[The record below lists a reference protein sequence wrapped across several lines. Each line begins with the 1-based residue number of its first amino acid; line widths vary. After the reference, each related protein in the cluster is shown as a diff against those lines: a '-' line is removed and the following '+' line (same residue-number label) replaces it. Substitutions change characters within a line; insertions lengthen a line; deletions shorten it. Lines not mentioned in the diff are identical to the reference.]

1 MILSSLLLTLLPG
14 TTDLPRALELLR
26 AGRDAEALTL
36 LESLD
41 SSPETKLWTLRARA
55 GAGQV
60 TEILEAADS
69 GELTG
74 ADADYLRGIAFH
86 RQALNAIAEGKG
98 GMVEF
103 QFQDAAAVLAGA
115 VQIDP
120 VRYADAF
127 LPLTE
132 AYWNTQK
139 LDEARAAGEQAAER
153 LSKNPRAHH
162 LLGEV
167 CFSQFVTAKADEA
180 QAELA
185 AQHSEAAAEAFR
197 GALKACD
204 GDLAGH
210 SSMGAKAASKLG
222 DLAVWNEAKERAASE
237 YALAISWDPTQVDY
251 AQIMN
256 SIGNEGLISCLK
268 EGCQGFEARYG
279 DRNPAEATPLWW
291 LGFVQFNEKQYADA
305 DLTFE
310 RVLGLY
316 PAFTNSWWYRA
327 EARFHQSD
335 IDGFLECVRGLGAYG
350 MEALAA
356 QVNTDYTRN
365 ITVLGGAIKKLN
377 DSGRFL
383 DAAYLCDIRTAANPK
398 SWEFFDNAALFYREA
413 ACKLMGGP
421 RRVMWKKDAAKL
433 ETAHSYFE
441 RSVAAYATAYEI
453 DPTKPHL
460 LNDKAVVL
468 DYYFNREL
476 DEAQRLYKRAVE
488 QADALLEDSDSLGEF
503 ERSLAELAKRDG
515 ANNLKLLQRRLEREE
530 KKRERDEKKKK
541 KGEDG

>member
-1 MILSSLLLTLLPG
+1 
-14 TTDLPRALELLR
+14 
-26 AGRDAEALTL
+26 
-36 LESLD
+36 
-41 SSPETKLWTLRARA
+41 
-55 GAGQV
+55 
-60 TEILEAADS
+60 
-69 GELTG
+69 
-74 ADADYLRGIAFH
+74 
-86 RQALNAIAEGKG
+86 
-98 GMVEF
+98 
-103 QFQDAAAVLAGA
+103 
-115 VQIDP
+115 
-120 VRYADAF
+120 
-127 LPLTE
+127 
-132 AYWNTQK
+132 
-139 LDEARAAGEQAAER
+139 
-153 LSKNPRAHH
+153 
-162 LLGEV
+162 
-167 CFSQFVTAKADEA
+167 VTAKADEA

-237 YALAISWDPTQVDY
+237 YALAISWDPTQVDD

>member
-14 TTDLPRALELLR
+14 TTDLPQALELLR

-41 SSPETKLWTLRARA
+41 SSSETEFWTLRARA
-55 GAGQV
+55 GTGQV
-60 TEILEAADS
+60 TETLEAADS
-69 GELTG
+69 GEFTE
-74 ADADYLRGIAFH
+74 ADADYLRGVAFH
-86 RQALNAIAEGKG
+86 RQALSAIAEGKG

-103 QFQDAAAVLAGA
+103 QFQDAAAALAGA
-115 VQIDP
+115 VEADP
-120 VRYADAF
+120 ARYADAF
-127 LPLTE
+127 LHLTE
-132 AYWNTQK
+132 AYWNTAK
-139 LDEARAAGEQAAER
+139 LEEGRAAGEEAAAR

-167 CFSQFVTAKADEA
+167 CFSQYIVEKKDEA
-180 QAELA
+180 KVAEADAHHAA
-185 AQHSEAAAEAFR
+185 AQAAFR
-197 GALKACD
+197 GALGAIDKD
-204 GDLAGH
+204 VAGH
-210 SSMGAKAASKLG
+210 ASMGAQAAFKLG
-222 DLAVWNEAKERAASE
+222 DLAAWKEAKELAASE
-237 YALAISWDPTQVDY
+237 YAVAVSWDPTQVDY
-251 AQIMN
+251 ARIMD
-256 SIGNEGLISCLK
+256 SIGNEGFIGCLK
-268 EGCQGFEARYG
+268 EGCQSFEARYG
-279 DRNPAEATPLWW
+279 DRSPAEATPLWW
-291 LGFVQFNEKQYADA
+291 LGFVQFTEKQYADA

-310 RVLGLY
+310 RVLDLY

-335 IDGFLECVRGLGAYG
+335 LDGFLECIRGLGAYG

-356 QVNTDYTRN
+356 QVNTDYSGN
-365 ITVLGGAIKKLN
+365 INVLSGAIKKLN

-421 RRVMWKKDAAKL
+421 RRAMWKKDAAKL

-441 RSVAAYATAYEI
+441 RSVTAYATAYEL
-453 DPTKPHL
+453 DPTWPHL

-488 QADALLEDSDSLGEF
+488 QADALLEDADKLGDF
-503 ERSLAELAKRDG
+503 ERSQAELAKRDG
-515 ANNLKLLQRRLEREE
+515 TNNLRILQRRLEREE
-530 KKRERDEKKKK
+530 KKRERDEKKKN
-541 KGEDG
+541 DDQ